1 MDYLFNSIIAKYFK
15 REYATVYGM
24 LHYKYRSI
32 IIPRH
37 DTIKS
42 VKKDLIEMKID
53 ELRRKMI
60 KPEAQPISS
69 FDMTNQ
75 QKQFNHVQ

>member
-1 MDYLFNSIIAKYFK
+1 
-15 REYATVYGM
+15 
-24 LHYKYRSI
+24 
-32 IIPRH
+32 
-37 DTIKS
+37 
-42 VKKDLIEMKID
+42 MKID

-75 QKQFNHVQ
+75 QKQFLEELLHVIDPRLDYHQGRQEIHLSI